1 MEQEIKTFKNEQF
14 GRIRTMVGEN
24 GEPWFLGIDLAKML
38 GYKNPSNALQVHVDS
53 DDKTSYLIQVS
64 GSNYKANTLFV
75 NESGLYSLILAS
87 KLPQA
92 KAFKRWVTAE
102 VLPQIRKTGGYI
114 PLKDQEGRELTD
126 LEIMCRAMMIMKKS
140 IEQKEQLIADLQ
152 PKADYV
158 DEVLDSVDC
167 LTMTQV
173 AKGLGMTVHDLTT
186 RLLQDGIIYEQSGQ
200 YMLYAPYAR
209 RGLATCRTHTHRDLF
224 GTVHTHTYLV
234 WTEKGKKFINEHIKK
249 D

>member
-14 GRIRTMVGEN
+14 GEIRTMVDEK
-24 GEPWFLGIDLAKML
+24 GEPWFVGKDVARRL
-38 GYKNPSNALQVHVDS
+38 GYINHRKALRDHVDEEDRKDGVTIRDS
-53 DDKTSYLIQVS
+53 IGRDQEATFI
-64 GSNYKANTLFV
+64 

-114 PLKDQEGRELTD
+114 PLKDQEGRELSD

-173 AKGLGMTVHDLTT
+173 ANGLGMTVHDLTT
-186 RLLQDGIIYEQSGQ
+186 RLLQDGIIYLQSNK

-209 RGLATCRTHTHRDLF
+209 RGLAATRTHTHRDLF

-234 WTEKGKKFINEHIKK
+234 WTEKGKKFIHEIISKK
-249 D
+249 